1 MSQAE
6 IKGIVLDK
14 IPLNVMNKAFMQKL
28 EKFGCVIS
36 MDEQGNDKLGK
47 AQLAILNVMDGRND
61 PSILIITKQN
71 LMYAWYRTILTG
83 IGADFKFI
91 TSNDHSINHFA
102 PKLSN
107 LYITHEE
114 AGTNPIFDKIK
125 QAGLVWD
132 LVIIDGGL
140 SETGIN
146 TDLILE
152 GFDLKTKRLAVF
164 APYLPDSRTVAE
176 KLTELPRKFLNDAE
190 QAAYFESNIPDEGT
204 IAFTLSTPY
213 MRYYG
218 KETLSPPKIRT
229 VTYKVNDDVL
239 KERARQPHSTVYH
252 YGGNIFEELTLDMRK
267 LYIDEHYDDDTVTQ
281 LKNYD
286 TKLGAYLDE
295 LNRLL
300 ENPENR
306 IITYFSSEK
315 TLDYVYRVLCSSL
328 VNLGKITSVRKTGI
342 YGIEHTLRYFKAEN
356 DSNIRIVLS
365 PDNQDEQCGRLKKIT
380 HIINYELP
388 DHPLILHRRYKQSGS
403 DGFID
408 PEFIIFRDE
417 TDEFDGRML
426 KGPLALNFCEGYNFG
441 VPGRNIYM
449 FIDGAEKM
457 LASMLYELEGAEQ
470 NDAAFFGKMSAKY
483 NLHTTADRAKLSLC
497 YGRNAVKTAFD
508 VPDGITENKTADII
522 GKKLTALKES
532 CCCFDGEGRLKPV
545 KYDPESSDEYR
556 EMSAGMASDPL
567 VVMRDK
573 ARAALDSF
581 HSEADCFRLMNEADE
596 NERAGVD
603 YCVWRYL
610 VEHHGL
616 QSDYNEF
623 LEAFYE
629 ELI

>member
-1 MSQAE
+1 MSEAT

-47 AQLAILNVMDGRND
+47 SQLAILNVKDGKSD
-61 PSILIITKQN
+61 PSVLIITKQK
-71 LMYAWYRTILTG
+71 LMYAWYRSILTG
-83 IGADFKFI
+83 IGEDFKFI
-91 TSNDHSINHFA
+91 TANDHSINHFA

-114 AGTNPIFDKIK
+114 AGSNPIFDKIR

-140 SETGIN
+140 SKDGIN

-152 GFDLKTKRLAVF
+152 GFDLKTKKLAVF
-164 APYLPDSRTVAE
+164 APHLSDRKSAAAELAELPKKFLADAE
-176 KLTELPRKFLNDAE
+176 K
-190 QAAYFESNIPDEGT
+190 AAYFEENLPDEAV
-204 IAFTLSTPY
+204 ISFTLSTPY

-218 KETLSPPKIRT
+218 KETLSPPKTRT

-295 LNRLL
+295 LNKLL

-315 TLDYVYRVLCSSL
+315 TMDYVYRVLCSSL
-328 VNLGKITSVRKTGI
+328 VDLGKITSVRKSGI
-342 YGIEHTLRYFKAEN
+342 YGIDHTLRYFKAE
-356 DSNIRIVLS
+356 DDDHIRIVLS

-380 HIINYELP
+380 HVINYELP
-388 DHPLILHRRYKQSGS
+388 NHPLTLHRRYKQSGS
-403 DGFID
+403 DGFAD

-426 KGPLALNFCEGYNFG
+426 KGPLALNFCQGFSYG
-441 VPGRNIYM
+441 VPGRNAYM
-449 FIDGAEKM
+449 FIDGAERL
-457 LASMLYELEGAEQ
+457 LASMVYELEGAEQ
-470 NDAAFFGKMSAKY
+470 NDAEFFTKMAEKY
-483 NLHTTADRAKLSLC
+483 NLRTTADRAKLSLC
-497 YGRNAVKTAFD
+497 YGRDAVKRAFD
-508 VPDGITENKTADII
+508 LPDGITENKTADII
-522 GKKLTALKES
+522 GKRLAALRES

-545 KYDPESSDEYR
+545 KYDPESSEEYK

-573 ARAALDSF
+573 ARAALDGSR
-581 HSEADCFRLMNEADE
+581 SEADCYRLLNEAEE

-603 YCVWRYL
+603 YCTWRYL
-610 VEHHGL
+610 TEKRGL
-616 QSDYNEF
+616 KSDYNEF